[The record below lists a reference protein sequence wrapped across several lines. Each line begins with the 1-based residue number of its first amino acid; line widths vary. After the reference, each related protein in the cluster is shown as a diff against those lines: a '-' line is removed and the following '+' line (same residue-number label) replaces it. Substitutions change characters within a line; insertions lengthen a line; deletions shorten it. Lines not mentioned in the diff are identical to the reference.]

1 MTDYK
6 SIDEESKKMIDEVA
20 KVKLYNK
27 DYSTPRSAK
36 NCIYKIQ
43 KKYPLMGK
51 KKIISFIYFSY
62 KKQLNLHKN
71 DIVNCKICGTDT
83 KFESFHKKGCSRC
96 TILKNVIHGRT
107 DDSTDFTDF

>member
-6 SIDEESKKMIDEVA
+6 SIDEESKKMIDELA
-20 KVKLYNK
+20 TVKLYNK
-27 DYSTPRSAK
+27 DYSTPRSAE
-36 NCIYKIQ
+36 NCINRIQ

-51 KKIISFIYFSY
+51 KKILSFIYFSY

-83 KFESFHKKGCSRC
+83 KFGIFHKNGCSRC
-96 TILKNVIHGRT
+96 YVLQNVIMKT
-107 DDSTDFTDF
+107 SII